1 VRALESL
8 LHLESR
14 VRRVIEELVLEM
26 TVRVSPRAH
35 WSLVMRGKSE
45 APFSTGPPG

>member
-1 VRALESL
+1 LS
-8 LHLESR
+8 SC
-14 VRRVIEELVLEM
+14 VRRIVEELVLEM
-26 TVRVSPRAH
+26 AVRVGPETH